1 LSKVQRFTDEV
12 LIGLL
17 RALRARSAS
26 HPETPWLVAYWPGVQ
41 EEQMAAACG
50 ELIRRGHPITSIPL
64 AGRRRGAA
72 RSAWA
77 VATGGRS
84 ARADAGADLMR
95 LGTPSPREPQ
105 GEQGRP
111 PRRH

>member
-1 LSKVQRFTDEV
+1 MSKVQRFSDEV

-26 HPETPWLVAYWPGVQ
+26 HPGAPWLVACWPGVQ

-50 ELIRRGHPITSIPL
+50 ELISRGHAITSVPL

-72 RSAWA
+72 RKGWA
-77 VATGGRS
+77 VTTDGRS
-84 ARADAGADLMR
+84 ARADAGDNHTL
-95 LGTPSPREPQ
+95 Q
-105 GEQGRP
+105 
-111 PRRH
+111 

>member
-1 LSKVQRFTDEV
+1 MSKVQRFSDEV

-26 HPETPWLVAYWPGVQ
+26 HPEKPWLLAWWPGVQ

-50 ELIRRGHPITSIPL
+50 ELIRRGHAITNVPL

-72 RSAWA
+72 RSGWT
-77 VATGGRS
+77 VATDDPS
-84 ARADAGADLMR
+84 AQADAGANRTL
-95 LGTPSPREPQ
+95 P
-105 GEQGRP
+105 
-111 PRRH
+111 

>member
-1 LSKVQRFTDEV
+1 MSKVQRFSDEV

-26 HPETPWLVAYWPGVQ
+26 HPDRPWLVAYWPGVQ

-50 ELIRRGHPITSIPL
+50 ELIRRGHAIASIPL

-72 RSAWA
+72 RSGW
-77 VATGGRS
+77 VIATDGRS
-84 ARADAGADLMR
+84 ARADASADHTL
-95 LGTPSPREPQ
+95 Q
-105 GEQGRP
+105 
-111 PRRH
+111 

>member
-1 LSKVQRFTDEV
+1 MSCFVLVRETRWRRMAKVQRFSDEV

-26 HPETPWLVAYWPGVQ
+26 HPDKPWLVACWPGVQ

-50 ELIRRGHPITSIPL
+50 ELIRRGHAITSVPL

-72 RSAWA
+72 RSGWA
-77 VATGGRS
+77 VATGSQS
-84 ARADAGADLMR
+84 ARADAGADL
-95 LGTPSPREPQ
+95 TPR
-105 GEQGRP
+105 
-111 PRRH
+111 

>member
-1 LSKVQRFTDEV
+1 MSKVQRFSDEV

-26 HPETPWLVAYWPGVQ
+26 HPETPWLVACWPGVQ

-50 ELIRRGHPITSIPL
+50 ELIRRGHTITRVPM

-72 RSAWA
+72 RSGWT
-77 VATGGRS
+77 VATDGRS
-84 ARADAGADLMR
+84 TRADAAANQ
-95 LGTPSPREPQ
+95 TPQ
-105 GEQGRP
+105 
-111 PRRH
+111 